1 MEPNWRESAMP
12 PLSLIMLSS
21 VNLAGTNV
29 EFALEKIL
37 ESTASHH
44 GHGWMLSLKFRK
56 EQVRTA
62 QSVIEP

>member
-1 MEPNWRESAMP
+1 MP
-12 PLSLIMLSS
+12 SSSLITLSS

-44 GHGWMLSLKFRK
+44 GPGWMLPLKFRK

-62 QSVIEP
+62 QSVIES

>member
-1 MEPNWRESAMP
+1 MP
-12 PLSLIMLSS
+12 PLSLITLSS

-44 GHGWMLSLKFRK
+44 GHGWMSSPKFRMQ
-56 EQVRTA
+56 QVRTA

>member
-1 MEPNWRESAMP
+1 MEPNWRENAMP
-12 PLSLIMLSS
+12 SSSLITLSS
-21 VNLAGTNV
+21 VNLAGTYV

-44 GHGWMLSLKFRK
+44 EHGWMLSLKFRK